1 MREAGMIVD
10 RCSRCLL
17 TLSRSNLRFLVWT
30 LAASAEEPWALPPPE
45 ECPANAATPPATD
58 ARPARFPWSPGD
70 IVAFAALDALAPY
83 LPEEI
88 WSRREH
94 FFFDGMHLE
103 IGPCF
108 RRYAPPRVLR
118 RRHPGAPRPRALVA
132 DRWAGGRRRRTP
144 LPRRL
149 DRARRSP
156 GPVRSGPGTPARR
169 YRGAGRFGDLRVT
182 YLQGGQETARLVGD
196 HFVALLMN
204 RARLVKDDYRV
215 SWAKE
220 HRWVAGGSTRGSGS
234 GSRCAFRHYRN
245 AGSRARR
252 RASPTT
258 SFSTTPRAAS
268 PSACAGDP
276 SFRCRLAPT
285 SGASTSRW
293 VAGSSATNG
302 KWWAVRELLAPINSA
317 APAYPEN
324 TARSFGPSGASL
336 ADDRW
341 ELRRAIVLEAP
352 LGNGARVRRYL
363 DLETL
368 FPLYHAENPGGGADV
383 IFQYAGSLERGPGEV
398 PASGPIRPSNRCA

>member
-1 MREAGMIVD
+1 
-10 RCSRCLL
+10 
-17 TLSRSNLRFLVWT
+17 
-30 LAASAEEPWALPPPE
+30 
-45 ECPANAATPPATD
+45 
-58 ARPARFPWSPGD
+58 
-70 IVAFAALDALAPY
+70 VAFAALDALAPY

-108 RRYAPPRVLR
+108 RRYAPPAFFDAATQER
-118 RRHPGAPRPRALVA
+118 RGHARLLPTGGLEDAAAGLPFPAASIAPA
-132 DRWAGGRRRRTP
+132 DLQAGQKWAWN
-144 LPRRL
+144 
-149 DRARRSP
+149 A
-156 GPVRSGPGTPARR
+156 ARR

-204 RARLVKDDYRV
+204 RARLVEDDYHV

-245 AGSRARR
+245 AGAERDARVADDVFLYNSESRKSERVR
-252 RASPTT
+252 WRPE
-258 SFSTTPRAAS
+258 FPM
-268 PSACAGDP
+268 PACAYERGFYFP
-276 SFRCRLAPT
+276 LGGRVERYQWKVV
-285 SGASTSRW
+285 G
-293 VAGSSATNG
+293 
-302 KWWAVRELLAPINSA
+302 VRELLAPINSA

-383 IFQYAGSLERGPGEV
+383 IFQYAGRWSEDREKYPEWPDPPKQSVRVIDPVIQIQSMGTEVVRIEAWSTVAVPPSERKLRRLTSQASLARG
-398 PASGPIRPSNRCA
+398 R